1 MAAQKLKPVDVVVI
15 GLGAAG
21 GTAVWPL
28 AKAGLK
34 VVGLEAG
41 PRVSIKDYPFDEV
54 RNDIRDHMGRFTSN
68 LEYPTNRL
76 NASQQAS
83 RPVGATG
90 PMMNAV
96 GGTSIHWMT
105 QSWRLLPWNFKS
117 RSETIKRYGAGALP
131 KGTTLQD
138 WPFTYEELEPYYDKL
153 EFRHGVS
160 GQAGNV
166 KGTIDPRGNIFEG
179 PRSRPYPL
187 KPLRDSGWT
196 SMMFQ
201 AAKANGWKPYPG
213 PAGIRSEA
221 YNNFPGCTYCGFCG
235 WTGCY
240 TNAKAQTNIHFIPQ
254 AEATKNLT
262 VVPRARVTKI
272 EVDSDGMVTGVTYVK
287 NKTTF
292 FQPAK
297 AVLVGTY
304 MYENVRLALISK
316 SKAFPNGLSNNAG
329 QVGRHYIGHGL
340 GAASVSALF
349 SGQRLNRYS
358 GTIGQYTAV
367 DEWDADNFDH
377 SGLGFISGGMCS
389 ATMEGKPIGTAN
401 TLPPGVPRWG
411 SAYKAWLSQ
420 NADSVGT
427 ASAQLEVFS
436 YEQNYVDL
444 DPTVKDPLG
453 IPVIRITFDLTDNER
468 RAALYIQKKLDDWL
482 KAAGASQTWTFPPAA
497 RGVNTH
503 AYGGTRGGD
512 DPTTNVVDRWG
523 MSHEVPNLGF
533 LGGSTFSTTGGRNP
547 TETIQ
552 ATAWR
557 TADHVVKAWKDI
569 AG

>member
-28 AKAGLK
+28 AQAGLK

-41 PRVSIKDYPFDEV
+41 PRVSIKDYPFDEI
-54 RNDIRDHMGRFTSN
+54 RNDIRDHMGRFKSN
-68 LEYPTNRL
+68 LEYPTARL
-76 NASQQAS
+76 NASQPAT
-83 RPVGATG
+83 RPLGATG

-105 QSWRLLPWNFKS
+105 QSWRLLPWTFKS
-117 RSETIKRYGAGALP
+117 RSETIRRYGAGALP
-131 KGTTLQD
+131 PGTTLQD
-138 WPFTYEELEPYYDKL
+138 WPFDYAELEPFYDKL
-153 EFRHGVS
+153 EYRHGVS

-166 KGTIDPRGNIFEG
+166 RGRIDPRGNVFEG
-179 PRSRPYPL
+179 PRRRAYPL
-187 KPLRDSGWT
+187 KPLRPSGWT
-196 SMMFQ
+196 TMMST
-201 AAKANGWKPYPG
+201 AAKGLGWKPYPG

-221 YNNFPGCTYCGFCG
+221 YNDFPGCTYCGFCG

-272 EVDSDGMVTGVTYVK
+272 EVNANGRVTGVTYVK
-287 NKTTF
+287 NRTTF

-297 AVLVGTY
+297 AVLVGAY
-304 MYENVRLALISK
+304 MYENVRLLLISK

-329 QVGRHYIGHGL
+329 QVGRHFIGHGL
-340 GAASVSALF
+340 GAASVSGLF
-349 SGQRLNRYS
+349 PGKRLNRYS

-377 SGLGFISGGMCS
+377 TGLGFIGGGMCS
-389 ATMEGKPIGTAN
+389 ATMEVKPIGTAN
-401 TLPPGVPRWG
+401 TIPPGVPRWG
-411 SAYKAWLSQ
+411 SGYKAWLAQ

-427 ASAQLEVFS
+427 ASTQLEVLS

-453 IPVIRITFDLTDNER
+453 IPVIRVTFDLTDNER
-468 RAALYIQKKLDDWL
+468 RAALFIQKKLDDWL
-482 KAAGASQTWTFPPAA
+482 KSAGATVTWTTPPAPRA
-497 RGVNTH
+497 VNTH
-503 AYGGTRGGD
+503 AYGGTRAGD
-512 DPTTNVVDRWG
+512 DPATNVANRWG

-533 LGGSTFSTTGGRNP
+533 LGGSTFPTTGGRNP

-557 TADHVVKAWKDI
+557 TADHVVKEWKEI
-569 AG
+569 AA